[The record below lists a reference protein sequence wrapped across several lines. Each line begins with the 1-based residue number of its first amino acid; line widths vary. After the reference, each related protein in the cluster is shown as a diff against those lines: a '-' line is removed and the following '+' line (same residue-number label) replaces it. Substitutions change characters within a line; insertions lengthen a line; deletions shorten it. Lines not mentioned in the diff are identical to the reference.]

1 MTLYMV
7 FMIVSFLAVLAML
20 WCFRGF
26 TRELKQG
33 RKPIGLLVR
42 VEGSAAAR
50 KRIMSAEVVRPE
62 FRPGRAVATPARAR
76 VSSAAT
82 VIGLAILLG
91 SR

>member
-1 MTLYMV
+1 MTLFMV
-7 FMIVSFLAVLAML
+7 LMMVSFLAVLAML

-42 VEGSAAAR
+42 VDDGATAH
-50 KRIMSAEVVRPE
+50 KRIVSVKVVRPAP
-62 FRPGRAVATPARAR
+62 RSIKPAATPARAR